1 MPVVT
6 ATDHGGRRG
15 RSGVAMTVMAVAN
28 LRWRRRRRMAV
39 AVAPVADLGDD
50 GRQLG
55 RVAVTVM
62 AITDLRRG
70 RRGRGRMAVA
80 MVSPADLGRLRRRD
94 ITVMAVMDT
103 GLRRAADKGDRRGD
117 QDDRQAVNGTDHA
130 IS

>member
-1 MPVVT
+1 
-6 ATDHGGRRG
+6 
-15 RSGVAMTVMAVAN
+15 MTVMAIAH
-28 LRWRRRRRMAV
+28 LSCRRRRRMAV
-39 AVAPVADLGDD
+39 AVAPVADLGGD

-70 RRGRGRMAVA
+70 RRGRGRVAVA

-94 ITVMAVMDT
+94 ITVMAVMDA
-103 GLRRAADKGDRRGD
+103 GLRRAADKGDRRCD
-117 QDDRQAVNGTDHA
+117 QDDRQAVDGTDHA